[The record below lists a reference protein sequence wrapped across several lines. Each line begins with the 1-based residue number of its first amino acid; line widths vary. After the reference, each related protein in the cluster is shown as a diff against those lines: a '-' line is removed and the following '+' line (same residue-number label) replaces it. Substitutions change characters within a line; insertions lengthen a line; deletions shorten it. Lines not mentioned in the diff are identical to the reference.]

1 MSRLASGAEYLFQA
15 ADPNQLGL
23 WLEKINGPSS
33 EKINGPSSEKI
44 NEPSSASP
52 PTYNDAMME

>member
-33 EKINGPSSEKI
+33 EKIN
-44 NEPSSASP
+44 EPSSASP

>member
-15 ADPNQLGL
+15 ADPNQLRL

-33 EKINGPSSEKI
+33 
-44 NEPSSASP
+44 ASP
-52 PTYNDAMME
+52 PTYDDAMME